1 MDGMLKHIWAL
12 LIMTTSLAFSQRA
25 QIDSLTQLQLS
36 LTGTARI
43 DCFNHLSL
51 AYYYQ
56 NRDSAH
62 HYAGRA
68 LKESRMVNYEKG
80 LQKALLNEAIIAG
93 HEYNFARQEGL
104 SREVIKSSYSS
115 GSKAVYAQGNL
126 NLALALFYQG
136 RYDEALRICSTV
148 RQMSNV
154 SELTTDGEALA
165 ISGAIEFERGSY
177 AQSFRLLNESLQVFR
192 SNEDTYNL
200 SIVLAKIG
208 DFYQLSGDR
217 ETALSFYYQSLR
229 YKKGPALQWHPLEDL
244 GDTYYTLQ
252 VLQAPGDYQNQFIQS
267 IKHLSVHSNPLIDQL
282 AQAEHHRSEG
292 RFANAIAILRDLQ
305 RQSEGK
311 SNHNLDMR
319 LLWEMTALQKAK
331 GDLPAAIASAN
342 ALREISTARKNRQ
355 YIRDANQYLYQ
366 FNDVL
371 NATTNAYQYFK
382 KFTSLKDSIAFEQFS
397 QRLAIYKAVTQS
409 EKNETQIKLLS
420 HENTINRQNLALRE
434 QEIEAS
440 STARNFLIAGIG
452 VIIIAGLILFRNIE
466 LKRKNESGKREL
478 AEKQLNLEKIAGE
491 KRASQLLQ
499 QAAELE
505 MQALRSQMNPHF
517 IFNSLNSINRF
528 ILQNNKSEASEYL
541 TRFSSLMR
549 VILQGS
555 QSDLISVE
563 NELNNLKLYLDLESL
578 RFNFHFEYRIIVS
591 TDIEGLKVPP
601 LVIQPFVENSIWHG
615 LMPKE
620 AKGHLVIE
628 VSRDE
633 NFLRI
638 RITDD
643 GIGRIKSAELRR
655 QPSSY
660 KSLGMEITSKRMAL
674 LNHNSKDQIEY
685 VEIKDLVLA
694 DGSPAGTEVNLNIP
708 ATYD

>member
-1 MDGMLKHIWAL
+1 
-12 LIMTTSLAFSQRA
+12 
-25 QIDSLTQLQLS
+25 
-36 LTGTARI
+36 
-43 DCFNHLSL
+43 
-51 AYYYQ
+51 
-56 NRDSAH
+56 
-62 HYAGRA
+62 
-68 LKESRMVNYEKG
+68 
-80 LQKALLNEAIIAG
+80 
-93 HEYNFARQEGL
+93 
-104 SREVIKSSYSS
+104 
-115 GSKAVYAQGNL
+115 
-126 NLALALFYQG
+126 
-136 RYDEALRICSTV
+136 
-148 RQMSNV
+148 
-154 SELTTDGEALA
+154 
-165 ISGAIEFERGSY
+165 
-177 AQSFRLLNESLQVFR
+177 
-192 SNEDTYNL
+192 
-200 SIVLAKIG
+200 
-208 DFYQLSGDR
+208 
-217 ETALSFYYQSLR
+217 
-229 YKKGPALQWHPLEDL
+229 
-244 GDTYYTLQ
+244 
-252 VLQAPGDYQNQFIQS
+252 
-267 IKHLSVHSNPLIDQL
+267 
-282 AQAEHHRSEG
+282 
-292 RFANAIAILRDLQ
+292 
-305 RQSEGK
+305 
-311 SNHNLDMR
+311 
-319 LLWEMTALQKAK
+319 
-331 GDLPAAIASAN
+331 
-342 ALREISTARKNRQ
+342 
-355 YIRDANQYLYQ
+355 LYQ

-440 STARNFLIAGIG
+440 STARNFLIAGIA
-452 VIIIAGLILFRNIE
+452 IMMIAGLILFRNIN

-478 AEKQLNLEKIAGE
+478 AEKQLNLEKIEGE

-578 RFNFHFEYRIIVS
+578 RFNFHLEYRINVS

-601 LVIQPFVENSIWHG
+601 LVIQPYVENSIWHG

-620 AKGHLVIE
+620 EKGHLVIE

-694 DGSPAGTEVNLNIP
+694 DGSSAGTEVNLNIP

>member
-1 MDGMLKHIWAL
+1 MVRMLKHIWVL
-12 LIMTTSLAFSQRA
+12 LFTMASFAFGQRA
-25 QIDSLTQLQLS
+25 QIDSLTQLQLT

-43 DCFNHLSL
+43 DCLNHLSL
-51 AYYYQ
+51 SYYYQ

-62 HYAGRA
+62 YYAGRA
-68 LKESRMVNYEKG
+68 VHESHMADYEKG
-80 LQKALLNEAIIAG
+80 LQKALLNQAIIAG
-93 HEYNFARQEGL
+93 HEYNFKRQEKL
-104 SREVIKSSYSS
+104 SREIIKSTYNS
-115 GSKAVYAQGNL
+115 GSKAQASL

-136 RYDEALRICSTV
+136 EYDEALRICTEV
-148 RQMSNV
+148 RQVSNAPEQT
-154 SELTTDGEALA
+154 SEGEALA
-165 ISGAIEFERGSY
+165 ISGAIEFERGAY
-177 AQSFRLLNESLQVFR
+177 ARSFRLLNESLQVFR
-192 SNEDTYNL
+192 SEGDTYNL

-208 DFYQLSGDR
+208 DFYQLAGDR
-217 ETALSFYYQSLR
+217 QTALSFYYQSLR
-229 YKKGPALQWHPLEDL
+229 YKKGPSLQWHPLEDL

-252 VLQAPGDYQNQFIQS
+252 VLQAPEDYQNQFIQS

-282 AQAEHHRSEG
+282 AQVEHHRSEG
-292 RFANAIAILRDLQ
+292 RFESAIAILKDLQ
-305 RQSEGK
+305 RQSVGN

-319 LLWEMTALQKAK
+319 LLWELTASQKAK
-331 GDLPAAIASAN
+331 GDIPAAIGSAN
-342 ALREISTARKNRQ
+342 ALLEISSARKNRQ
-355 YIRDANQYLYQ
+355 YIRDANQFLFQ
-366 FNDVL
+366 LNDLL
-371 NATTNAYQYFK
+371 NASTNAYQYFK

-397 QRLAIYKAVTQS
+397 QRLAMYKAVTQS

-434 QEIEAS
+434 QEIVAS

-452 VIIIAGLILFRNIE
+452 IMIMAGLILFRNIE

-478 AEKQLNLEKIAGE
+478 AEKQLNLEKIEGE

-549 VILQGS
+549 VILQSS
-555 QSDLISVE
+555 QSDLITVE

-578 RFNFHFEYRIIVS
+578 RFNFHFEYRLIIS
-591 TDIEGLKVPP
+591 ADIEGLKVPP

-620 AKGHLVIE
+620 ETGHLVIE
-628 VSRDE
+628 VFRDDH
-633 NFLRI
+633 FLRI

-643 GIGRIKSAELRR
+643 GIGRMKSADLRR
-655 QPSSY
+655 QPPSY
-660 KSLGMEITSKRMAL
+660 KSLGMEITSKRIAL
-674 LNHNSKDQIEY
+674 LNHDSKGQIEY
-685 VEIKDLVLA
+685 VIIKDVVLA
-694 DGSPAGTEVNLNIP
+694 DGTPAGTEVTLNIP
-708 ATYD
+708 VTYD